1 MSEQAMTDDA
11 IRLAKRVAETVPCS
25 RGEAERYIAGGWVT
39 VDGDVVE
46 DPATRVLP
54 AQAVALLPGAEPVE
68 PLPVTILLH
77 KPAGIDM
84 DGALAL
90 LSEQTLAADGKG
102 TDGKGAPRF
111 LRRHL
116 VKLAPAAP
124 LQAAA
129 SGIVVFTQD
138 WRVQRKL
145 VEDGDRIEQEFVAET
160 TDYVSDEALA
170 RLQAAIR
177 PNVPIKASRQSEAR
191 LRFAGKRIRPGQ
203 LEELCAAAGLTLKSL
218 RRLRIG
224 KVALS
229 SLPAGRWRYVKEF
242 EHF

>member
-1 MSEQAMTDDA
+1 MSQLMSDEA

-39 VDGDVVE
+39 VDGHVVE

-77 KPAGIDM
+77 KPAGVDM

-90 LSEQTLAADGKG
+90 LSEQTLTVEGPAGQ
-102 TDGKGAPRF
+102 RF

-116 VKLAPAAP
+116 AKLAPVAP
-124 LQAAA
+124 LETMA

-160 TDYVSDEALA
+160 TGYVSDEALA
-170 RLQAAIR
+170 LLQGAIR

-203 LEELCAAAGLTLKSL
+203 LQELCAAAGLTIKSL

>member
-1 MSEQAMTDDA
+1 MTRFKIQRQVERILDESRQRTLSIIVQGQPAGLQEALRRAADDA
-11 IRLAKRVAETVPCS
+11 MQRRAITSATDLLPAPWR
-25 RGEAERYIAGGWVT
+25 AGT
-39 VDGDVVE
+39 HR
-46 DPATRVLP
+46 PATAAQQQKLRV
-54 AQAVALLPGAEPVE
+54 QA
-68 PLPVTILLH
+68 
-77 KPAGIDM
+77 
-84 DGALAL
+84 
-90 LSEQTLAADGKG
+90 
-102 TDGKGAPRF
+102 
-111 LRRHL
+111 LRRRG
-116 VKLAPAAP
+116 AAAIAP

-203 LEELCAAAGLTLKSL
+203 LEELCAAAGLMLKSL

>member
-54 AQAVALLPGAEPVE
+54 GAEPVE

-102 TDGKGAPRF
+102 AGAARF

-116 VKLAPAAP
+116 VKLAPVAP

-224 KVALS
+224 KVALA